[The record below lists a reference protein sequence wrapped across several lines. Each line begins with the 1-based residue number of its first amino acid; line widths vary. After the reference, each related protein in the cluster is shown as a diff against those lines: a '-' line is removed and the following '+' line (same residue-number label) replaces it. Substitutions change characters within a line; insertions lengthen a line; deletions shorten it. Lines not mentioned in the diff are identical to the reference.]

1 MTFNMKCVSSFII
14 AFFTLFVGYSQTAL
28 QQFTQNTALKHA
40 SVGICVKDL
49 STGKTIVSYNEDKSL
64 TTASVMKL
72 VTTST
77 ALELLGPSFRY
88 NTTLAL
94 DAEDTSKLLIIGSG
108 DPTLGTSSFKEN
120 PNSFLLTWVQAL
132 KDPLSAID
140 NLKLYV
146 VDNLFGYNGISDEW
160 TWIDMGNYYASGAYG
175 ISVFDNS
182 YRIFFDTTN
191 RNSCP
196 VILRTDPE
204 IKGLSFTNHL
214 QLNTTGRD
222 NGYIYGAPFSYE
234 RILRGNI
241 PGGRTA
247 FSIKG
252 DIPDPGLM
260 LGETLAAEL
269 SKKGVLVSL
278 IETAQKDYI
287 SHACNGG
294 KLQNNHRMG
303 QVLHV
308 HQSRLLTDILRETN
322 VESNNHF
329 AEHLIRTIGRNQNQD
344 IYSDGLQEGVKF
356 VNSYW
361 TRQNVSTSSLFLHD
375 GSGLAPQN
383 AASPEFFCD
392 LLSYMYNK
400 SNYSNEFYEALPIAG
415 QEGTLKYF
423 MSNTK
428 YSGKIRAKSGSIGGV
443 HCYAGYLIEGN
454 KKYAFSIMVNKFT
467 GSRVAVRKSI
477 ETFLLSL

>member
-1 MTFNMKCVSSFII
+1 MKCVLSFLIV
-14 AFFTLFVGYSQTAL
+14 FFTLFAGFSQTAL
-28 QQFTQNTALKHA
+28 QQFTQNPALKHA
-40 SVGICVKDL
+40 LIGISVKDL
-49 STGKTIVSYNEDKSL
+49 STGKTIVSHNEEKSL
-64 TTASVMKL
+64 TTASIMKL
-72 VTTST
+72 VTTAT
-77 ALELLGPSFRY
+77 ALELLSPSFRY
-88 NTTLAL
+88 KTTLAL
-94 DAEDTSKLLIIGSG
+94 DAQDPSTLLVVGAG
-108 DPTLGTSSFKEN
+108 DPTLGTSGFKEN
-120 PNSFLLTWVQAL
+120 RNSFLLDWTKAL
-132 KDPLSAID
+132 QNSLTGIE

-196 VILRTDPE
+196 IILRTDPE
-204 IKGLSFTNHL
+204 IKVLSFINQL

-222 NGYIYGAPFSYE
+222 NGYIYGAPFSYK

-241 PGGRTA
+241 PAGRTA

-260 LGETLAAEL
+260 LGETLAVEL
-269 SKKGVLVSL
+269 SKRGINVSQ
-278 IETAQKDYI
+278 IETAQNDYI
-287 SHACNGG
+287 NRSCNNGQS
-294 KLQNNHRMG
+294 QNNYRVG
-303 QVLHV
+303 RVLHV
-308 HQSRLLTDILRETN
+308 HQSRPITDILRETN

-344 IYSDGLQEGVKF
+344 IYSDALQEGVKF
-356 VNSYW
+356 INSYW
-361 TRQNVSTSSLFLHD
+361 TKQNVSTSSLFLHD
-375 GSGLAPQN
+375 GSGLAPQD

-392 LLSYMYNK
+392 LLTHMYSK
-400 SNYSNEFYEALPIAG
+400 SNYSKEFYASLPIAG
-415 QEGTLKYF
+415 QEGTLKNF
-423 MSNTK
+423 MSKTK

-443 HCYAGYLIEGN
+443 QCYAGYLIDGN
-454 KKYAFSIMVNKFT
+454 KRYAFTIMVNKFT
-467 GSRVAVRKSI
+467 GSRAVVRKSI